1 MVNKSLSHIQQVS
14 DKFRLLFNVLIFSIP
29 VLILTYWLF
38 FNDLPIGFKSELPVA
53 ASLPLPLS
61 TLCLGI
67 LVSFIPACVVIFGI
81 ATLKELFTLYENAI
95 FFSTKNVKCF
105 RRLGY
110 ILISWTFANMMFTT
124 LISLVISFNNPAGQR
139 MISFGFDVADI
150 ANLIIGA
157 VVVVVSW
164 VMNEA
169 SKLEDEQAYTV

>member
-1 MVNKSLSHIQQVS
+1 MENESLRHIQQVS
-14 DKFRLLFNVLIFSIP
+14 AKFRLLFNALMFSIP
-29 VLILTYWLF
+29 VLILLYWLF
-38 FNDLPIGFKSELPVA
+38 FNELPIGFKSELPVTA
-53 ASLPLPLS
+53 NQVLPLS
-61 TLCLGI
+61 ALWLGI
-67 LVSFIPACVVIFGI
+67 LVSFIPAGVVIFGI
-81 ATLKELFTLYENAI
+81 TTLMELFKLYENAI

-110 ILISWTFANMMFTT
+110 SLISWTFANMMFTT

-139 MISFGFDVADI
+139 MISFGFDIADI

-169 SKLEDEQAYTV
+169 SRLEDEQAYTV